1 MNTPNTT
8 TSTGATSASAAASKP
23 IRVML
28 ADDHKIVREGLRSL
42 LEDEADL
49 RVVAEAS
56 DGRSAVE
63 LAREHTPDVVVMDI
77 AMPQL
82 NGVEATRQVINSVP
96 RARVIAL
103 SMHSDRRFMS
113 EMLRAGAS
121 GYLLKDA
128 ASEELIQAIRTVM
141 DGKIYLS
148 PQITDVVVDDYL
160 RRLPEDGGMYAP
172 AAAGRG
178 AFAVLTARE
187 REVLQLMAEGKATKQ
202 IAMILHVSIK
212 TVETHRRQLME
223 KLDLHSVAELTKYA
237 IREGLTTVDA

>member
-1 MNTPNTT
+1 MQQTNTIN
-8 TSTGATSASAAASKP
+8 
-23 IRVML
+23 ILLV
-28 ADDHKIVREGLRSL
+28 DDHKIVREGLRSL
-42 LEDEADL
+42 LEAEDDF
-49 RVVAEAS
+49 RVIAEAA
-56 DGRSAVE
+56 DGRAAVE
-63 LAREHTPDVVVMDI
+63 LAREHSPAVVVMDI

-82 NGVEATRQVINSVP
+82 NGIEATRQIINSLP
-96 RARVIAL
+96 RAKVIAL

-128 ASEELIQAIRTVM
+128 ASEELIQAIRTVV
-141 DGKIYLS
+141 DGKVYLS

-160 RRLPEDGGMYAP
+160 RRLPDGGAIAP
-172 AAAGRG
+172 AVGGRG

-187 REVLQLMAEGKATKQ
+187 REVLQLMSEGKATKQ